1 MEVQKVKMYAM
12 YCSAP
17 VHRAVA
23 LSIVVIVRSKFLF
36 KNAYVNFKK
45 WPLHKKYYIMSDL
58 HILCITK
65 NL

>member
-23 LSIVVIVRSKFLF
+23 LSIAVVVVRSKFL
-36 KNAYVNFKK
+36 
-45 WPLHKKYYIMSDL
+45 KKYMPMFI
-58 HILCITK
+58 
-65 NL
+65 